1 MPWTWPGTRCAGV
14 GVVHVSAVGV
24 AVMPVL
30 MLLVGRRGMRGSV
43 SRSSTSKSVVGW
55 LLWDK
60 VSTATTASSSV
71 ASAPSTVEGTLLLG
85 GSVDIVGRLLADG
98 PANLLAL

>member
-1 MPWTWPGTRCAGV
+1 MGHKTISDDCTGV

-30 MLLVGRRGMRGSV
+30 ISLVGHRGTCGFASGSN
-43 SRSSTSKSVVGW
+43 TFESVVGW
-55 LLWDK
+55 LLRDK
-60 VSTATTASSSV
+60 VSTAAAASSSI

-85 GSVDIVGRLLADG
+85 GSVDIVGRLLANG
-98 PANLLAL
+98 HAKLLEI